1 MAKLIKKTYGD
12 ALYETALEKN
22 TLESLSAEVAFAR
35 ECFEEN
41 PDFMRLLL
49 HPQIDR
55 EEKIACLKN
64 VFEGRV
70 SNDLLG
76 LMVVTVEKE
85 RQKDLPDIFTYFLDR
100 AREEKGIGRA
110 TVSSAVELRD
120 EQKAEIEKK
129 LIDTTDY
136 DSFEMTY
143 VVDESLIGGLVIRI
157 GDRVA
162 DSSIR
167 TQLENLAR
175 DLRSIKL

>member
-1 MAKLIKKTYGD
+1 M
-12 ALYETALEKN
+12 
-22 TLESLSAEVAFAR
+22 
-35 ECFEEN
+35 
-41 PDFMRLLL
+41 
-49 HPQIDR
+49 
-55 EEKIACLKN
+55 
-64 VFEGRV
+64 
-70 SNDLLG
+70 
-76 LMVVTVEKE
+76 
-85 RQKDLPDIFTYFLDR
+85 
-100 AREEKGIGRA
+100 
-110 TVSSAVELRD
+110 SSAVELRD

>member
-85 RQKDLPDIFTYFLDR
+85 RQKDLRTFSRISWIGPGKRR
-100 AREEKGIGRA
+100 ASEEQRCRLPW
-110 TVSSAVELRD
+110 SSGMSRRQRLR
-120 EQKAEIEKK
+120 
-129 LIDTTDY
+129 
-136 DSFEMTY
+136 
-143 VVDESLIGGLVIRI
+143 
-157 GDRVA
+157 
-162 DSSIR
+162 
-167 TQLENLAR
+167 
-175 DLRSIKL
+175 RS